1 MRKYSQL
8 FSVLGLLAVF
18 SAGTSFAQAPKT
30 LTITDDRGA
39 KVEVPLTP
47 QRIAAISYL
56 GVDVALAVGTR
67 PVATTYMAPGRDPEF
82 LLGLTKGMMQLGQR
96 AKPNLELLSSA
107 KPDVIVAMR
116 RYTAANAPQF
126 EKIAPFVAYN
136 IELLS
141 ESYQEVADLSAMMG
155 KAERGAALN
164 ADFKR
169 DLADFTAKAPKGVHP
184 RFQIMWAG
192 DTPFTFHTENTAAS
206 IVAALGGDNIAGPMT
221 QNGRF
226 GVELSLE
233 KMLEKDPEVIFVYDS
248 GPDRP
253 HENNPIWSQLSA
265 VKNKRVF
272 YVGDHWVESNGPIA
286 RQIVLREAAHYLYPQ
301 TFPAVDVRAEA
312 ARLVAPELQK

>member
-1 MRKYSQL
+1 MRRCL
-8 FSVLGLLAVF
+8 RLVSVVGLLLAF
-18 SAGTSFAQAPKT
+18 FAASAMAQPART
-30 LTITDDRGA
+30 MSITDDRGVR
-39 KVEVPLTP
+39 VEVPVNP

-56 GVDVALAVGTR
+56 GVDVALALGIM
-67 PVATTYMAPGRDPEF
+67 PVATTYMAPGRDPDF
-82 LLGLTKGMMQLGQR
+82 LLGLTKRMQPLGQR
-96 AKPNLELLSSA
+96 AKPNLELLSAA
-107 KPDVIVAMR
+107 KPDVIIAMR
-116 RYTAANAPQF
+116 RYTAANAAQL

-141 ESYQEVADLSAMMG
+141 QSYQEVGALSALLG
-155 KAERGAALN
+155 KPERGAMLN
-164 ADFKR
+164 DGFKR
-169 DLADFTAKAPKGVHP
+169 DLADFAARAPKGVNP

-226 GVELSLE
+226 GLELSLE

-265 VKNKRVF
+265 VRNKRVF

-301 TFPAVDVRAEA
+301 TFPAVDVRSEA
-312 ARLVAPELQK
+312 ARLIPAELVK

>member
-1 MRKYSQL
+1 MRRCLRL
-8 FSVLGLLAVF
+8 FSIAGLLLAF
-18 SAGTSFAQAPKT
+18 SAASAMAQPART
-30 LTITDDRGA
+30 MSITDDRGVR
-39 KVEVPLTP
+39 VEVPVNP

-56 GVDVALAVGTR
+56 GVDVALALGVM
-67 PVATTYMAPGRDPEF
+67 PVATTYMAPGRDPDF
-82 LLGLTKGMMQLGQR
+82 LLGLTKAMQPLGQR
-96 AKPNLELLSSA
+96 AKPNLELLSAA
-107 KPDVIVAMR
+107 KPDVIIAMR
-116 RYTAANAPQF
+116 RYTAANAAQL

-141 ESYQEVADLSAMMG
+141 QSYQEVGALSALLG
-155 KAERGAALN
+155 KPERGEMLN
-164 ADFKR
+164 DGFRR
-169 DLADFTAKAPKGVHP
+169 DLADFAARAPKGVNP

-265 VKNKRVF
+265 VRNKRVF

-301 TFPAVDVRAEA
+301 TFPAVDVRTEA
-312 ARLVAPELQK
+312 ARLIPAELVK

>member
-1 MRKYSQL
+1 MRRCL
-8 FSVLGLLAVF
+8 RLVSVIGLLLAL
-18 SAGTSFAQAPKT
+18 SAETVVAQPTGTIA
-30 LTITDDRGA
+30 ITDDRGVR
-39 KVEVPLTP
+39 VEVPANP

-56 GVDVALAVGTR
+56 GVDVALALGVM
-67 PVATTYMAPGRDPEF
+67 PVATTYMAPGRDPDF
-82 LLGLTKGMMQLGQR
+82 LLGLTKGMQPLGQR
-96 AKPNLELLSSA
+96 AKPNLELLSAA
-107 KPDVIVAMR
+107 KPDVIIAMR
-116 RYTAANAPQF
+116 RYTAANAAQL

-141 ESYQEVADLSAMMG
+141 QSFQEVDDISAIFG
-155 KAERGAALN
+155 KAARGAALN
-164 ADFKR
+164 DAFKR
-169 DLADFTAKAPKGVHP
+169 DLGEYSAKAPKGAHP

-253 HENNPIWSQLSA
+253 HESNPIWSQLSA
-265 VKNKRVF
+265 VRNKRVF

-301 TFPAVDVRAEA
+301 TFPAVDVRTEA
-312 ARLVAPELQK
+312 ARLIPAELVK

>member
-1 MRKYSQL
+1 MRRCL
-8 FSVLGLLAVF
+8 RLVSVVGLLLAF
-18 SAGTSFAQAPKT
+18 SAGSAVAQPART
-30 LTITDDRGA
+30 MSITDDRGVR
-39 KVEVPLTP
+39 VEVPVNP

-56 GVDVALAVGTR
+56 GVDVALALGVM
-67 PVATTYMAPGRDPEF
+67 PVATTYMAPGRDPDF
-82 LLGLTKGMMQLGQR
+82 LLGLTKGMQPLGQR
-96 AKPNLELLSSA
+96 AKPNLELLSAA
-107 KPDVIVAMR
+107 KPDVIIAMR
-116 RYTAANAPQF
+116 RYTAANAAQL

-141 ESYQEVADLSAMMG
+141 QSYQEVGALSALLG
-155 KAERGAALN
+155 KPERGELLN
-164 ADFKR
+164 DGFRR
-169 DLADFTAKAPKGVHP
+169 DLAEFAAKAPKGVHP

-265 VKNKRVF
+265 VRNKRVF

-301 TFPAVDVRAEA
+301 TFPAVDVRSEA
-312 ARLVAPELQK
+312 ARLIPAELVK

>member
-1 MRKYSQL
+1 MRRCL
-8 FSVLGLLAVF
+8 RLVSVVGLLLAF
-18 SAGTSFAQAPKT
+18 SAGSAVAQPART
-30 LTITDDRGA
+30 MSITDDRGVR
-39 KVEVPLTP
+39 VEVPVNP

-56 GVDVALAVGTR
+56 GVDVALALGVM
-67 PVATTYMAPGRDPEF
+67 PVATTYMAPGRDPDF
-82 LLGLTKGMMQLGQR
+82 LLGLTKSMQPLGQR
-96 AKPNLELLSSA
+96 AKPNLELLSAA
-107 KPDVIVAMR
+107 KPDVIIAMR
-116 RYTAANAPQF
+116 RYTAANAAQL

-141 ESYQEVADLSAMMG
+141 QSYQEVGALSALLG
-155 KAERGAALN
+155 KPERGELLN
-164 ADFKR
+164 DGFSR
-169 DLADFTAKAPKGVHP
+169 DLAEFAAKAPKGVHP

-265 VKNKRVF
+265 VRNKRVF

-301 TFPAVDVRAEA
+301 TFPAVDVRSEA
-312 ARLVAPELQK
+312 ARLIPAELVK